1 MVDQRRG
8 SRPQGGGEEAG
19 EVDALLHVPVTRLK
33 SETSKSKPI
42 WSRAVG
48 EGIVGLYLLVQF
60 GPFPLDGK
68 GLGPCPSQYFCVSLE
83 SSKVTGT
90 VRVNTQ

>member
-1 MVDQRRG
+1 MVDDRRC
-8 SRPQGGGEEAG
+8 SRPQGGGEEGG
-19 EVDALLHVPVTRLK
+19 EVDSLLHVPVTHLK

-42 WSRAVG
+42 WSKAFG
-48 EGIVGLYLLVQF
+48 EGIMGLYLLVQV

-68 GLGPCPSQYFCVSLE
+68 GLGLCPGQYFCVSLE